1 MNKVLYIFSTHQLG
15 GTVVKSFDNIK
26 YMLEQDSFSTAE
38 VNENLLQICGHD
50 KSVFTNDDL
59 THSSVLFD
67 DDVGIALKEL
77 DRLDKKSKR
86 VKNLYA

>member
-1 MNKVLYIFSTHQLG
+1 
-15 GTVVKSFDNIK
+15 
-26 YMLEQDSFSTAE
+26 MLEQDSFSTAE
-38 VNENLLQICGHD
+38 VNESLLQMCGHD
-50 KSVFTNDDL
+50 KSVFTLDDL

-86 VKNLYA
+86 LKNIYA

>member
-1 MNKVLYIFSTHQLG
+1 M
-15 GTVVKSFDNIK
+15 KSFDNIK

-38 VNENLLQICGHD
+38 VNENLLQMCGHD
-50 KSVFTNDDL
+50 KSVFTLDDL

-67 DDVGIALKEL
+67 EDVGIALKEL

-86 VKNLYA
+86 LKNIYA